1 LLKISH
7 ANFTSGYKMISN
19 IILPTANISSA
30 EIFYDALLGLF
41 GAKKTVQNNAKI
53 LWKCR
58 NDNVGL
64 MVCEQKKS
72 SLAKKN
78 HSLTIALYADSP
90 AEVTMIYQVAMRL
103 GATCAGE
110 PVESGSGEYEAYFL
124 DADKNKFGI
133 VFGK

>member
-1 LLKISH
+1 
-7 ANFTSGYKMISN
+7 MISN
-19 IILPTANISSA
+19 IILPTANISNA

-41 GAKKTVQNNAKI
+41 GAKKTKQNNSKI

-64 MVCEQKKS
+64 MVCEQNKL

-78 HSLTIALYADSP
+78 HSLTVALEADSP
-90 AEVTMIYQVAMRL
+90 AEVTMIYQVALRL
-103 GATCAGE
+103 GATCAGK
-110 PVESGSGEYEAYFL
+110 PITSDIGGHEAYFL

-133 VFGK
+133 IFSK